1 MAISSAMVAPITL
14 PHTIR
19 APIVSDSGL
28 VLLDLSLNP
37 IAFDQGAVSLLSSR
51 SQFNGK
57 KPEIHVPKEIL
68 KVIREC
74 KYTELSTIQMR
85 FWARESEYTCR
96 VYLIPENE
104 GLKQSLLALHFER
117 GVSAPEAVRK
127 LSVIYGLTERQHEAL
142 LGIATGLSNKEMA
155 QRMRISPNT
164 VKVYLR
170 LIMAKMGA
178 TSRAEVAA
186 KLLGIPL
193 RSGVTV
199 RV

>member
-1 MAISSAMVAPITL
+1 
-14 PHTIR
+14 IR
-19 APIVSDSGL
+19 
-28 VLLDLSLNP
+28 
-37 IAFDQGAVSLLSSR
+37 
-51 SQFNGK
+51 
-57 KPEIHVPKEIL
+57 
-68 KVIREC
+68 
-74 KYTELSTIQMR
+74 
-85 FWARESEYTCR
+85 
-96 VYLIPENE
+96 ENE
-104 GLKQSLLALHFER
+104 GLKQSLLALHLER

-186 KLLGIPL
+186 KLLE
-193 RSGVTV
+193 VTSDDQPGSKPDRKSV
-199 RV
+199 V